1 MLHWGFCL
9 HGSLVDLLISFKHYL
24 FFFLDSFGK
33 FQHESYVGMWGHYGS
48 RVMGIYSR
56 PFSGALSLIIDLV

>member
-1 MLHWGFCL
+1 MGR
-9 HGSLVDLLISFKHYL
+9 SLIFLSRSNIIS